1 MKIIKI
7 ITLGGLLLSAGM
19 ASAMKAMDEAALSE
33 TYGQAIFEVTDQG
46 VSQAD
51 GSTLEMLR
59 LTIGARVELNA
70 NIEEI
75 SLGRYWRP
83 EGTNCTGGSGGDK
96 VCYNNVV
103 PVTYDDNIQW
113 ACTANPCGSVGLAE
127 SNYESSLLTH
137 DTGGAKSFFDESV
150 FPGGWQPDSGVDIK
164 LRDVTMG
171 QTIDRGNGV
180 YELLPFVQENP
191 YLEFAFD
198 ESSGVR
204 KLVGF
209 RLGAEESFGY
219 QGNIIDVISG
229 FIRPTITA
237 NVELPIGGISI
248 PLGTL
253 KLEAFLGG
261 VRTIGWLDAKTLDV
275 TSVDGAAS
283 LLISDPQSVVDES
296 PTAQLFPVQSNYL
309 EHTNAFFFSVGTRS
323 IQWSSVQGFSPEV
336 TQPGFWINMGGDGG
350 LIANTQQGQHPNNYF
365 PNHPKFQE
373 YGGNTNY
380 GDPSL
385 LPSWSQTYNT
395 N

>member
-336 TQPGFWINMGGDGG
+336 TQPGFWINLGGDGG